1 MNGLEEAFMAGIML
15 SVLTWGVIKI
25 IWKYAILERG
35 EQDERSRESGTR
47 SDPREPGRI
56 SRQSDG
62 AICNLGGLENTCQT
76 Y

>member
-35 EQDERSRESGTR
+35 E
-47 SDPREPGRI
+47 
-56 SRQSDG
+56 
-62 AICNLGGLENTCQT
+62 
-76 Y
+76 